1 MATLFIALLFAL
13 VIALFALQ
21 NIAPVTVRFLL
32 WEYEASLVFVVLGAA
47 GLGAALAFV
56 ASLGPRVRQTREMRR
71 LAATVHSQA
80 ERIRKLDSSAQ
91 EEHVPSPPGS

>member
-21 NIAPVTVRFLL
+21 NIATVTVRFLL

-47 GLGAALAFV
+47 SLGAAFAFV
-56 ASLGPRVRQTREMRR
+56 ASLGPRLRQTREMRR

-80 ERIRKLDSSAQ
+80 ERIRSLDSNAR
-91 EEHVPSPPGS
+91 EEHVSSTQGS